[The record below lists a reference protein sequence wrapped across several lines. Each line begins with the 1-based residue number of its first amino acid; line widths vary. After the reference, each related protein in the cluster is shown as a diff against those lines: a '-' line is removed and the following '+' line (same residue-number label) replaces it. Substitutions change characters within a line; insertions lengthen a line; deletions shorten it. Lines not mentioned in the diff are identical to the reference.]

1 MYISKNSKITTDF
14 NLEDTRKKDLPL
26 SLKLHITT
34 APPSFPSVF
43 DNFKTQIILMGS
55 PLKLPVTAN
64 LTFAESPETLGRD
77 ISQAGGKSKRFSL
90 SQLAFLS
97 SLEAFTLHISRTLV
111 LR

>member
-1 MYISKNSKITTDF
+1 M
-14 NLEDTRKKDLPL
+14 EDTREKNLPFL
-26 SLKLHITT
+26 ESCTLQPLPSLT
-34 APPSFPSVF
+34 SVF
-43 DNFKTQIILMGS
+43 ANFKAQIIFMGS

-90 SQLAFLS
+90 SQLAFLT

-111 LR
+111 FR